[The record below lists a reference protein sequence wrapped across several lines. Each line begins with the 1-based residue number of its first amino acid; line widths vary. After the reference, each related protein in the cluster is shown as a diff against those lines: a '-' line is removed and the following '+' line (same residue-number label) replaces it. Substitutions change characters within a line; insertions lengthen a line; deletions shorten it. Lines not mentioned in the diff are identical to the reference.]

1 MATYEDIYGKR
12 VKFFDSDPTLNS
24 SYEGQVWY
32 DSATGVLKSVVS
44 SAVAVTSTNMPTAVR
59 QGGSVGATQ
68 NAFIFAGGANPSTN
82 YAGGSYEYDGSGWTT
97 IPSITARSEIMNG
110 AMGTTT
116 AGVVTGGAE
125 GLPTGA
131 STGKTE
137 LWNGSSWTETGDMST
152 GRRAGETF
160 GSSTA
165 AVAVAGFTIGNPPY
179 WTEVVEEFNGSSWT
193 SGTAAPRHN
202 SNGCG
207 VGTQTAGMIVSQRED
222 PSDNYLTKTVI
233 AQTREYDGTNWTT
246 GGTVNLASASNSVVG
261 TQSSCR
267 KMGGGGP
274 PTPSSY
280 TNQEEWNDT
289 VWTTDGALASGV
301 MNSSAAGTASAAVVS
316 GGYISTNLT
325 TTQEVTKTISTL
337 TAAAWASG
345 NALNTARAF
354 LFGVGPQTAALGAG
368 GYTHPPYSPTVNS
381 EEYDGTSWTEG
392 NNLNTGRYGI
402 SGLGTQTAAVAVG
415 GDARPPGSQYNN
427 NSEHYDGSSWTNAT
441 AYPVAIGYV
450 GGAGTQTA
458 GVIFGGGI
466 PGGPRTAQTTEYDG
480 TSWTTSSPQNMNT
493 ARSNMGSGG
502 TQTAAIGFGGSE
514 PAASNKTE
522 TYNGSTWTAGGTL
535 INSFPGRNT
544 GGGGPEASTT
554 DILAAGGPP
563 HKTDVEGYNGTSW
576 STRPSL
582 ATGRS
587 DLAGGGTSSLAVV
600 FGGDSAPVVYT
611 GLTEE
616 FTGETE
622 TVTAKTL
629 TTS

>member
-32 DSATGVLKSVVS
+32 DSATGVLKSVTS
-44 SAVAVTSTNMPTAVR
+44 SAAAVTSTNMPTAVR
-59 QGGSVGATQ
+59 QGASVGATQ

-97 IPSITARSEIMNG
+97 ISSITARGELMNG

-125 GLPTGA
+125 GLPSGA
-131 STGKTE
+131 SSTKTE
-137 LWNGSSWTETGDMST
+137 LWNGSSWSETGDLST
-152 GRRAGETF
+152 GRRSGETF

-222 PSDNYLTKTVI
+222 PSDNYLTKVVT

-246 GGTVNLASASNSVVG
+246 GGTVNLASTANSVVG

-267 KMGGGGP
+267 KMGGSGP

-289 VWTTDGALASGV
+289 VWTTDGALATGV
-301 MNSSAAGTASAAVVS
+301 MNSGAAGTASAAVVS
-316 GGYISTNLT
+316 GGQISDNLT

-345 NALNTARAF
+345 GTLNVPRVQTYGAGSQTAGLIFGGEGPPGARNQTEEYNGSTWTEVNNMPATNKDHAGFGIQTAAVACGGSPTTTSLNYDGTNWTASPGSLNTGRTNSGGTGTQTAGLTFGGHPNITATEEYNGSSWTTNPNALPAARSNIFAA
-354 LFGVGPQTAALGAG
+354 GTQTAALGAG
-368 GYTHPPYSPTVNS
+368 GGPP
-381 EEYDGTSWTEG
+381 TS
-392 NNLNTGRYGI
+392 
-402 SGLGTQTAAVAVG
+402 TAV
-415 GDARPPGSQYNN
+415 Y
-427 NSEHYDGSSWTNAT
+427 EYDGSSWTSGNAL
-441 AYPVAIGYV
+441 PS
-450 GGAGTQTA
+450 GT
-458 GVIFGGGI
+458 I
-466 PGGPRTAQTTEYDG
+466 D
-480 TSWTTSSPQNMNT
+480 
-493 ARSNMGSGG
+493 ARGGG
-502 TQTAAIGFGGSE
+502 TQTDAL
-514 PAASNKTE
+514 
-522 TYNGSTWTAGGTL
+522 YAGGYLHPGSGYPTTTL
-535 INSFPGRNT
+535 
-544 GGGGPEASTT
+544 
-554 DILAAGGPP
+554 
-563 HKTDVEGYNGTSW
+563 GYDGTNW

-582 ATGRS
+582 ATAT
-587 DLAGGGTSSLAVV
+587 AGGGAGQSAAPATLNWIAGGNPSPAIAV
-600 FGGDSAPVVYT
+600 T
-611 GLTEE
+611 QE
-616 FTGETE
+616 FTGEIE

>member
-32 DSATGVLKSVVS
+32 DSATGVLKSVTS
-44 SAVAVTSTNMPTAVR
+44 SAAAVTSTNMPTAVR
-59 QGGSVGATQ
+59 QGASVGATQ

-97 IPSITARSEIMNG
+97 ISSITARGELMNG

-125 GLPTGA
+125 GLPSGA
-131 STGKTE
+131 SSTKTE
-137 LWNGSSWTETGDMST
+137 LWNGSSWSETGDLST
-152 GRRAGETF
+152 GRRSGETF

-222 PSDNYLTKTVI
+222 PSDNYLTKVVT

-246 GGTVNLASASNSVVG
+246 GGTVNLASTANSVVG

-267 KMGGGGP
+267 KMGGSGP

-289 VWTTDGALASGV
+289 VWTTDGALATGV
-301 MNSSAAGTASAAVVS
+301 MNSGAAGTASAAVVS
-316 GGYISTNLT
+316 GGQISDNLT

-345 NALNTARAF
+345 GTLNVPRVQTYGAGSQTAGLIFGGEGPPGARNQTEEYNGSTWTEVNNMPATNKDHAGFGIQTAAVACGGSPTTTSLNYDGTNWTASPGSLNTGRTNSGGTGTQTAGLTFGGHPNITATEEYNGSSWTTNPNALPAARSNIFAA
-354 LFGVGPQTAALGAG
+354 GTQTAALGAG
-368 GYTHPPYSPTVNS
+368 GGPP
-381 EEYDGTSWTEG
+381 TS
-392 NNLNTGRYGI
+392 
-402 SGLGTQTAAVAVG
+402 TAV
-415 GDARPPGSQYNN
+415 Y
-427 NSEHYDGSSWTNAT
+427 EYDGSSWTSGNAL
-441 AYPVAIGYV
+441 PS
-450 GGAGTQTA
+450 GT
-458 GVIFGGGI
+458 I
-466 PGGPRTAQTTEYDG
+466 D
-480 TSWTTSSPQNMNT
+480 
-493 ARSNMGSGG
+493 ARGGG
-502 TQTAAIGFGGSE
+502 TQTDAL
-514 PAASNKTE
+514 
-522 TYNGSTWTAGGTL
+522 YAGGYLHPGSGYPTTTL
-535 INSFPGRNT
+535 
-544 GGGGPEASTT
+544 
-554 DILAAGGPP
+554 
-563 HKTDVEGYNGTSW
+563 GYDGTNW

-582 ATGRS
+582 ATAT
-587 DLAGGGTSSLAVV
+587 AGGGAGQSAAPATLNWIAGGNPSPAIAV
-600 FGGDSAPVVYT
+600 T
-611 GLTEE
+611 QE

-629 TTS
+629 TTG